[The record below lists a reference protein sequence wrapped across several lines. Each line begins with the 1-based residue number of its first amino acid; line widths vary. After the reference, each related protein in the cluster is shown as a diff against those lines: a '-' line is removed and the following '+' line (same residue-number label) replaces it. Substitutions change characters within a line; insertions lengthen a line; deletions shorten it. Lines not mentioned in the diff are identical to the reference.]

1 MKTLTNISK
10 SFLLSKNNVT
20 EKTVLAIFKSTRK
33 SALLLMLAVLLVGT
47 TSCSRGSGYGC
58 GTWPTPKVKSNNQ
71 FRSDSW
77 PVKAKQ
83 HNGPQFANY
92 KRYN

>member
-1 MKTLTNISK
+1 MKTLTIISK
-10 SFLLSKNNVT
+10 SFLTGKKKAAET
-20 EKTVLAIFKSTRK
+20 TVSGIQTSTKK
-33 SALLLMLAVLLVGT
+33 SALLMLLAVLLVGT

-58 GTWPTPKVKSNNQ
+58 GTWPTPKVKSHNQ